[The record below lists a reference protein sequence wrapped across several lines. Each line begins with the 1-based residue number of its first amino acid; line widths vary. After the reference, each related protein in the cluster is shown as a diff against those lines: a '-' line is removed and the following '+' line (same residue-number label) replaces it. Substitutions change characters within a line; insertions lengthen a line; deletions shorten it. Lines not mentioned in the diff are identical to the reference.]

1 MAFMGIVIAGL
12 ALFIIGGI
20 FVVSLILLIIATV
33 LLIKKHK
40 TAAVILYIIGS
51 IPAVLGA
58 ACVIWYVHSQR
69 FPEFSDYSGGTVT
82 LNMSDVDNMKQC
94 IVRHDMSALDALLDK
109 QPELI
114 YYLDQNQ
121 TSLLE
126 YGLSNCDIEIMQI
139 AVDHGARFDDENAF
153 GKLIYKCSLDDFF
166 DFDYW
171 GFAYTFETKP
181 EPRFRDGETTDEIIA
196 AAQFAIDHGAAVTW
210 QHYDTTETF
219 ADSVR
224 WWIEE
229 DGVISD
235 KDKELLSI
243 AKKAVQE

>member
-1 MAFMGIVIAGL
+1 MAFMGMVLAGL
-12 ALFIIGGI
+12 ALAVIIGI
-20 FVVSLILLIIATV
+20 FVVAFILLIIATV

-40 TAAVILYIIGS
+40 TAAIVLYIIGA
-51 IPAVLGA
+51 IPGVLAVAGI
-58 ACVIWYVHSQR
+58 IWLAVSQSHPQ
-69 FPEFSDYSGGTVT
+69 FQDYNGNTVT
-82 LNMSDVDNMKQC
+82 LNMSDVNKMKQC
-94 IVRHDMSALDALLDK
+94 IVRHDMTGLADLLDK
-109 QPELI
+109 KPELI

-126 YGLSNCDIEIMQI
+126 YGLSNCDLEIMQI

-153 GKLIYKCSLDDFF
+153 GKLIYRCSLDDFF

-171 GFAYTFETKP
+171 GFAYTFDTKP

-210 QHYDTTETF
+210 KHYDTTETF

-235 KDKELLSI
+235 KDKELL
-243 AKKAVQE
+243 ALAEKALQQ